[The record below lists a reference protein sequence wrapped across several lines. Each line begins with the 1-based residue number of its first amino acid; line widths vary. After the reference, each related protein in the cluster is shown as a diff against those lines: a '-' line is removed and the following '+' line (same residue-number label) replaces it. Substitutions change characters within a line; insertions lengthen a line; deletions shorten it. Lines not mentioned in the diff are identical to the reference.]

1 MQTPHDNSGQIDGK
15 KAGEP
20 FSRSREKVAPQGV
33 ETAVF
38 RRATAPDKGRRN
50 FHGPFQALSRKDGRG
65 VEACVNLG

>member
-33 ETAVF
+33 EG
-38 RRATAPDKGRRN
+38 GRLSAG
-50 FHGPFQALSRKDGRG
+50 HGAG
-65 VEACVNLG
+65 